1 MFQYSIIQTLT
12 LMGRHT
18 QIILTIALL
27 AITQFQGTAQQPVSP
42 PSGLP
47 QERWELTYDDYRAP
61 CDTLYIFTPH
71 TDYPVIP
78 PSETLG
84 NLKKEVVM
92 VRDGKDV
99 YIRGIFSEY
108 AGSWIKGTV
117 NGDRLVIP
125 NNQILDASGPT
136 YFHWGATNYIN
147 LNGGENIVIRAVIFT
162 PEDDTISF
170 GISEDGKI
178 IRSKSLA
185 NGGDMEVHAPS
196 FWFDNDERGDWTFEF
211 NLQEEFVYN
220 NGDGYKNIYND
231 GCGFPNIPYA
241 INMVFRKIED

>member
-1 MFQYSIIQTLT
+1 M
-12 LMGRHT
+12 
-18 QIILTIALL
+18 ALL
-27 AITQFQGTAQQPVSP
+27 AITQFQGTAQRPVMP
-42 PSGLP
+42 PSGLT

-61 CDTLYIFTPH
+61 CDSLCIFSYDTE
-71 TDYPVIP
+71 YPRIP
-78 PSETLG
+78 PSKTLG
-84 NLKKEVVM
+84 NLKKEVVL
-92 VRDGKDV
+92 VRDGNDV
-99 YIRGIFSEY
+99 YILGIFSEY

-125 NNQILDASGPT
+125 NNQILDASSPT

-170 GISEDGKI
+170 DISEDGKT
-178 IRSKSLA
+178 IRSIGLTNDGIKLH
-185 NGGDMEVHAPS
+185 VPS
-196 FWFDNDERGDWTFEF
+196 FWFDNDERGDWTFEY
-211 NLQEEFVYN
+211 NLQWNFVYD
-220 NGDGYKNIYND
+220 NGDLYKNIYDD